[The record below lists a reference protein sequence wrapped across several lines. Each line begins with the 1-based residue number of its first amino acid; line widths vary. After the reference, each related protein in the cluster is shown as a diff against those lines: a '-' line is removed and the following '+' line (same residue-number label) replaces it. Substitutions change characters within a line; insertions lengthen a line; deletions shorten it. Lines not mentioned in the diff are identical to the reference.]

1 MDVDQ
6 PLKKGK
12 EKPVVKVKTQAD
24 LDEEMR
30 AYDRQR
36 RFAA

>member
-1 MDVDQ
+1 MEVDQ

-12 EKPVVKVKTQAD
+12 EKPVVKSQAD